1 MTTALPQTPFGSTGL
16 RVSPL
21 GLVGSGGIDADA
33 VERAFHELGVNYFF
47 ASPLW
52 PALSAGVLRL
62 VRAGHRDRMVIAC
75 GAYVPI
81 GALVAREWALV
92 TRGMGVGH
100 VDVFHLL
107 GVRARL
113 WAAGETWPAMR
124 KLRAEGKARAL
135 GIACDDGALAASLC
149 DELAPD
155 VLTLRYEASRRA
167 VESELFATLAGKRPG
182 VVASPPAQRDAGG
195 AHVRFALSHP
205 VVDVALC
212 APRTF
217 EEIVEAAASALLGP
231 LPAP

>member
-1 MTTALPQTPFGSTGL
+1 MTIVLPQKPFGSTGL
-16 RVSPL
+16 KASPL
-21 GLVGSGGIDADA
+21 GLAGSGGIDADG

-47 ASPLW
+47 TSPLW

-75 GAYVPI
+75 GAHVPF
-81 GALVAREWALV
+81 GAIVPREWALV
-92 TRGMGVGH
+92 TRAMGVGH

-113 WAAGETWPAMR
+113 WTAGETWPAMR
-124 KLRAEGKARAL
+124 RLRAEGKARAI
-135 GIACDDGALAASLC
+135 GIACDDGGLAASLC

-155 VLTLRYEASRRA
+155 VLTIRYESSRRA

-182 VVASPPAQRDAGG
+182 IVVSPAQRDADG

-217 EEIVEAAASALLGP
+217 DEIAEAAADALLGP
-231 LPAP
+231 LPGP

>member
-1 MTTALPQTPFGSTGL
+1 MTTALPQKPFGSTGL
-16 RVSPL
+16 CVSPL

-75 GAYVPI
+75 GAHVPI
-81 GALVAREWALV
+81 GVMVPREWALV

-107 GVRARL
+107 GVRARF
-113 WAAGETWPAMR
+113 WTAGETWPALR
-124 KLRAEGKARAL
+124 KLRAEGKARAI

-155 VLTLRYEASRRA
+155 VLTIRYESSHSV
-167 VESELFATLAGKRPG
+167 VEAELFATLAGKRPG
-182 VVASPPAQRDAGG
+182 VVVSPTRKDADG

-217 EEIVEAAASALLGP
+217 EEIAEAATSALLGP
-231 LPAP
+231 LPAS